1 MLELLKDIRFGFRRL
16 RASPGFTTVAVLSL
30 ALGIGVN
37 TSIFSLVSTVLLRP
51 LPVSQ
56 PEQIVSVFPIR
67 ARDRGLMMFSYPNY
81 REFRD
86 RSQVFSG
93 LVAFRFVPM
102 SLSRGGTNERIWGYL
117 ASGNYFDVLGIK
129 AALGRT
135 FLPEEDRTP
144 GTHPV
149 AVLSYGCWQRRF
161 GADPAIV
168 GKTITVNSHALTV
181 IGVAP
186 KQFKGTEVVFAPD
199 LWVPMMMRAA
209 IEPGLDWLER
219 RGDGRIWVVGRLKP
233 TVTTVQAID
242 PLHGLAVQ
250 LGKQYPESDEGQSIM
265 LSRPGLV
272 FPSLRGPIIGFA
284 GVLMAAVGLVLLLAC
299 TNLANLL
306 LARASRRQREIAI
319 RLSVGASR
327 FRLIRQLLT
336 ESLLLSVAGGIVGFI
351 LALGINQLLI
361 AFQPPTDIT
370 LALDLH
376 ADYRVLGL
384 TALLSVLTGALFGLV
399 PALQATNPELASAL
413 KERVSGE
420 SRYQSRWRNALVVA
434 QGALS
439 FVLLIAA
446 GLVVRSLQHAQQI
459 DPGFD
464 SSQVAAISIDV
475 GLQGYDA
482 AGGQTFYRQMAD
494 RIRALPGIRSA
505 TLTGF
510 VPLSLGFS
518 RRAVLIEGRATER
531 GANVPM
537 ILNTMV
543 GLDYFQTMGIPLL
556 EGRDFTALD
565 REGAPAIAIV
575 NEAFARRFW
584 PGPNPARNALGKV
597 FSLPGIEADRIEVV
611 GVAKDG
617 KYLSLGERPEPF
629 IYLPLLQN
637 YDSSVTL
644 LVRTAGDPRAS
655 LAAIRREAQSLDEG
669 LPLFNVRTLNEQMGI
684 SLFSARVAAV
694 IMGSFGLLALA
705 LAAMGIYGILSYTV
719 SQRTHEIG
727 LRMAL
732 GASYGDVLR
741 LVVGE
746 GALLALL
753 GIAIGLGCAFGV
765 TRFMSSL
772 LLGVTA
778 TDPVTF
784 AAVSVLLLLV
794 AAIAAVIPASRAAKV
809 DPMVALRDE

>member
-1 MLELLKDIRFGFRRL
+1 M
-16 RASPGFTTVAVLSL
+16 
-30 ALGIGVN
+30 
-37 TSIFSLVSTVLLRP
+37 
-51 LPVSQ
+51 
-56 PEQIVSVFPIR
+56 
-67 ARDRGLMMFSYPNY
+67 
-81 REFRD
+81 
-86 RSQVFSG
+86 
-93 LVAFRFVPM
+93 AFRFVPM
-102 SLSRGGTNERIWGYL
+102 SLSRGGGNERIWGYL

-149 AVLSYGCWQRRF
+149 AVLSNGCWERRF
-161 GADPAIV
+161 GADPAVI
-168 GKTITVNSHALTV
+168 GKTITVNSHAFTV
-181 IGVAP
+181 IGIAP
-186 KQFKGTEVVFAPD
+186 KQFNGTEVVFAPD
-199 LWVPMMMRAA
+199 IWIPMMMRAA

-219 RGDGRIWVVGRLKP
+219 RGDGRIWVVGRLKAGLDSVRALP
-233 TVTTVQAID
+233 

-250 LGKQYPESDEGQSIM
+250 LGNEFPQSNEGQSIM

-272 FPSLRGPIIGFA
+272 FPTLRGPIIGFA
-284 GVLMAAVGLVLLLAC
+284 GVLMGAVGLVLLLAC

-306 LARASRRQREIAI
+306 LARASQRHREIAI

-336 ESLLLSVAGGIVGFI
+336 ESLLLSSAGGVVGFI
-351 LALGINQLLI
+351 LALGINHLLV

-420 SRYQSRWRNALVVA
+420 SRHQSRWRNSLVVA

-446 GLVVRSLQHAQQI
+446 GLAVRSLQHAQQI
-459 DPGFD
+459 DPGFEPSHVD
-464 SSQVAAISIDV
+464 AVSIDI
-475 GLQGYDA
+475 GLQGYDDA
-482 AGGQTFYRQMAD
+482 RGSEFYRQLTD
-494 RIRALPGIRSA
+494 RIRALPGVRSA

-518 RRAVLIEGRATER
+518 RKAVLIEGATTER

-537 ILNTMV
+537 VLNTV
-543 GLDYFQTMGIPLL
+543 VSLDYFQTMGIKLV

-575 NEAFARRFW
+575 NETFARRFW
-584 PGPNPARNALGKV
+584 PGANPERNAIGKV
-597 FSLPGIEADRIEVV
+597 FALPGVAADRIQVV

-617 KYLSLGERPEPF
+617 KYISLGERPEPY

-637 YDSSVTL
+637 YQSSITL
-644 LVRTAGDPRAS
+644 LVRTLADPRGS
-655 LAAIRREAQSLDEG
+655 LNAIRREAQSLDEG
-669 LPLFNVRTLNEQMGI
+669 LPLFNVRTLTEQMGI

-694 IMGSFGLLALA
+694 VMGSFGVLALA

-719 SQRTHEIG
+719 VQRTHEIG
-727 LRMAL
+727 VRMAL
-732 GASYGDVLR
+732 GAGYGDVLR
-741 LVVGE
+741 LVVGQ

-772 LLGVTA
+772 LLGISP
-778 TDPVTF
+778 TDPATF
-784 AAVSVLLLLV
+784 AGVSVLLLLV
-794 AAIAAVIPASRAAKV
+794 AAFAAVIPASRAARV